1 MRNLKNKSNQLIFIG
16 NSLSLQKP
24 LQWISY
30 TLHLIW
36 VFFPGILI
44 VTAAAWFFQNT
55 SQGIDIIIS
64 LFQSPQN
71 SRMLLP
77 TLLFW
82 ALVTWYSSRLISYHN
97 FRQYYLHETGLIHFP
112 RLLGFHCLTV
122 FIVAQ
127 FGVGHPSLPII
138 PPILL
143 WLSFTLLYFL
153 WHWLINN
160 TLLKKRDDHLIRTIY
175 LIASFT
181 AFSSS
186 SWLTFSNHTI
196 HWILLLPLLQVSLL
210 TLIILRKNGAM
221 GVFRWMGTSADNKQ
235 NQQMVKLMGFVL
247 DEWLPAE
254 KETEKKEMA
263 FQESY
268 FFIGFSLLCLFALV
282 CYCFLLSS
290 IELSRQISPLPILLL
305 GFGLLLGAG
314 NILSMLSFKLKI
326 NFHFIVIAA
335 IIMAGFFKETHW
347 VKLMDQKHQ
356 PAYTERPALRPY
368 FNKWMAARRTALS
381 ESDSLFPVYLVMADG
396 GASRS
401 AYWTASVL
409 SGIDSIMKGSLYRHM
424 FSISGSSGG
433 SLGNLA
439 FVAAQQLPDSQRIS
453 QLQTYLSGDF
463 LSYPL
468 VSLLGRDIL
477 LPLIPGNGWSDR
489 AGALEQSLQNS
500 KKAPLIDSF
509 MESGFSA
516 LNPNNLSDASLPVIF
531 VNCTLMQDGTPAALS
546 NIRLDKKTFGQRID
560 VLRELKPT
568 EDISIAS
575 SIVLGARFPIFSP
588 AGRIRN
594 NYFVDAGYLDNSG
607 AGITHEMLMDLHAL
621 ITDSLRK
628 NPLHPYAKIRFHIL
642 HITNEPS
649 KSPLPQ
655 KIHPLLNDLAA
666 PIMTLS
672 GAHARQTDYHNLR
685 LKKYLQQIN
694 GDTSNYRVINLYE
707 NGREE
712 PLPMNWTLS
721 PAAIEKINKRL
732 FKTVETITP
741 LLPRPSKVSV
751 WDRRGSESR
760 KAG

>member
-1 MRNLKNKSNQLIFIG
+1 MV

-44 VTAAAWFFQNT
+44 LTAAAWLFQHT
-55 SQGIDIIIS
+55 TQGIDIITS
-64 LFQSPQN
+64 LFQSPQS

-77 TLLFW
+77 VLLFW

-97 FRQYYLHETGLIHFP
+97 FRKYYLPEFGLTHFP
-112 RLLGFHCLTV
+112 RFLGFHCLTV
-122 FIVAQ
+122 LIVA
-127 FGVGHPSLPII
+127 FYGAGHHSLPII
-138 PPILL
+138 PPYLL
-143 WLSFTLLYFL
+143 WLCFTLLYFF
-153 WHWLINN
+153 WHWLIDNPP
-160 TLLKKRDDHLIRTIY
+160 LKKRDDHLIRRIY
-175 LIASFT
+175 LIASFA
-181 AFSSS
+181 AFASS

-221 GVFRWMGTSADNKQ
+221 GGFRWMGTSADNKQ

-247 DEWLPAE
+247 GEWLPAE

-263 FQESY
+263 LQESY
-268 FFIGFSLLCLFALV
+268 FFIGFSLLCLFALG

-314 NILSMLSFKLKI
+314 NILSMLSFNLKI

-335 IIMAGFFKETHW
+335 IILAGFFRETHW

-368 FNKWMAARRTALS
+368 FNKWMAARSTALS
-381 ESDSLFPVYLVMADG
+381 EADSIFPVYLVMADG

-424 FSISGSSGG
+424 FSLSGSSGG

-439 FVAAQQLPDSQRIS
+439 FIAAQKIPQALRSNTVQK
-453 QLQTYLSGDF
+453 YLSADF

-477 LPLIPGNGWSDR
+477 LPLIPGTGWSDR
-489 AGALEQSLQNS
+489 AGALEQSLQHS
-500 KKAPLIDSF
+500 GKAALIDSF
-509 MESGFSA
+509 MQSGFSA
-516 LNPNNLSDASLPVIF
+516 LNPDNLSDASLPVIF
-531 VNCTLMQDGTPAALS
+531 VNCTRMQDGTPAALS

-560 VLRELKPT
+560 ILRELKPT
-568 EDISIAS
+568 EDISVAS
-575 SIVLGARFPIFSP
+575 SIVLGARFPVFSP

-607 AGITHEMLMDLHAL
+607 AGITHELLMDLHAM
-621 ITDSLRK
+621 ITDSLKK
-628 NPLHPYAKIRFHIL
+628 NPGHPYGKIRFQVL
-642 HITNEPS
+642 HITNDPVQ
-649 KSPLPQ
+649 KPLPQ

-666 PIMTLS
+666 PVMTLS
-672 GAHARQTDYHNLR
+672 GTHARQTDYHNLR
-685 LKKYLQQIN
+685 LKRYLQEIT
-694 GDTSNYRVINLYE
+694 GDASSYKVINLYE
-707 NGREE
+707 NGWKE